1 LQTFKNISRS
11 ERTFINGGMTDL
23 PIGVMSVPNQL
34 DPRNFLLVVE
44 FIQMLKKQNRIWTW
58 KGGTGISYA

>member
-1 LQTFKNISRS
+1 MR
-11 ERTFINGGMTDL
+11 DL

-34 DPRNFLLVVE
+34 DPRDFLLIVE